1 MNKLKFRAWI
11 HDAPQRRR
19 KEAMFYQNDQYLS
32 SFINRI
38 YSKYLCNH
46 PSQMPFQLEE
56 RLMQYTGLKDRNGK
70 EVYQNDICYVVDIN
84 GKEIIG
90 RVFLQDCCHVLI
102 DKFNTCHHGLMHC
115 VDLEVIGNIYQNPE
129 LLENNNK

>member
-1 MNKLKFRAWI
+1 MTEIKFRAWI

-19 KEAMFYQNDQYLS
+19 KEAMFYQNNQYLS

-56 RLMQYTGLKDRNGK
+56 RLMQYTGLKD
-70 EVYQNDICYVVDIN
+70 YN
-84 GKEIIG
+84 GKEIYKGDILKHPNSDEKFVVKWVDHYCGFRAVYNNFDLSLSNQVNEKG
-90 RVFLQDCCHVLI
+90 RATI
-102 DKFNTCHHGLMHC
+102 
-115 VDLEVIGNIYQNPE
+115 IGNIFQNPE
-129 LLENNNK
+129 LLEVEE